1 MKNHQWHWV
10 PACAAVVTLSIIP
23 ATSVLAQETGARIL
37 EEIVVTAAYREQGLQ
52 DVPISI
58 SAVTGETLLEAA
70 LQKAEDI
77 QFFCQISL

>member
-1 MKNHQWHWV
+1 MKTNNPHLV
-10 PACAAVVTLSIIP
+10 LLVVSAVALSILP
-23 ATSVLAQETGARIL
+23 ATSILAQETGARVL

-77 QFFCQISL
+77 QFFCHISL

>member
-1 MKNHQWHWV
+1 MRIHQLHWV
-10 PACAAVVTLSIIP
+10 SGCVAVVALSIIQ
-23 ATSVLAQETGARIL
+23 ATSVDAQETGGRIL

-77 QFFCQISL
+77 QFFCHISL